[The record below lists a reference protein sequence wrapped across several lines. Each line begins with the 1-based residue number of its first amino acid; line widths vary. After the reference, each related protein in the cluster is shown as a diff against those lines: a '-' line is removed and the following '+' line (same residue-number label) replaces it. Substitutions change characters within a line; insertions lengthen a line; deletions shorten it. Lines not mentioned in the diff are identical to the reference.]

1 MILFFFLL
9 LMLAMAWGVA
19 DHYQSLISRVPPPA
33 PAPARIEAPAPPA
46 PAILPPVNAPVTTTE
61 PADDSKS
68 GDAVASEAG
77 GKTDVDGGSAGKP

>member
-33 PAPARIEAPAPPA
+33 PPAKIAAPAPPS
-46 PAILPPVNAPVTTTE
+46 PAILPPADATVSATD
-61 PADDSKS
+61 PANDPKS
-68 GDAVASEAG
+68 GDAVAPEAS